1 MRFLLRCLRCL
12 LPLCAAAAAQAEP
25 AFVYSPY
32 QHFALTIDRDTFAV
46 RLPPAGVK
54 TLTWAFAVGECGAET
69 WNGIDAQKVAD
80 ANVAAFARA
89 GIGYI
94 LATGGE
100 GGVFTCGSDADMAA
114 FIARY
119 ASPQLIGIDFDIEA
133 RQTPE
138 QIDAL
143 LQRAV
148 AARAKHPQ
156 LRFSFTL
163 PTFASSDG
171 SGRSLTSQGERVL
184 QAIRHHALDEYTI
197 NLMVMDYGPAQPAN
211 CVVKEGACD
220 MAASAVQ
227 AALNL
232 HRGHGVPLHRIELTP
247 MIGVNDVVA
256 NVFTL
261 ADARTLT
268 RWVREQGLAGLHF
281 WSLDR
286 DAPCTRPEPGASATC
301 SGVDAPAGAFHRMF
315 AP

>member
-1 MRFLLRCLRCL
+1 MPGRAARCTALFLIWRPCAFCFVVSVASFRCA
-12 LPLCAAAAAQAEP
+12 LPP
-25 AFVYSPY
+25 PRRPSRPSSTPY

-100 GGVFTCGSDADMAA
+100 GGVFTCGSDAGMAA

-148 AARAKHPQ
+148 AARAK
-156 LRFSFTL
+156 
-163 PTFASSDG
+163 
-171 SGRSLTSQGERVL
+171 
-184 QAIRHHALDEYTI
+184 
-197 NLMVMDYGPAQPAN
+197 
-211 CVVKEGACD
+211 
-220 MAASAVQ
+220 
-227 AALNL
+227 
-232 HRGHGVPLHRIELTP
+232 
-247 MIGVNDVVA
+247 
-256 NVFTL
+256 
-261 ADARTLT
+261 
-268 RWVREQGLAGLHF
+268 
-281 WSLDR
+281 
-286 DAPCTRPEPGASATC
+286 
-301 SGVDAPAGAFHRMF
+301 
-315 AP
+315 

>member
-1 MRFLLRCLRCL
+1 MTMRFVLRCL
-12 LPLCAAAAAQAEP
+12 LPLLCLASAHAEP

-32 QHFALTIDRDTFAV
+32 QHFALTIDRATLAM

-69 WNGIDAQKVAD
+69 WNGLDAQKLAE

-100 GGVFTCGSDADMAA
+100 GGVFTCGSDAGMAA

-133 RQTPE
+133 KQTPE

-143 LQRAV
+143 VQRAV
-148 AARAKHPQ
+148 AARARHPQ

-171 SGRSLTSQGERVL
+171 SGRSLTEQGERVL
-184 QAIRHHALDEYTI
+184 RSIRRHALDEYTI
-197 NLMVMDYGPAQPAN
+197 NLMAMDYGPAQPAN
-211 CVVKEGACD
+211 CVVKEGTCD
-220 MAASAVQ
+220 MAASAMQ

-232 HRGHGVPLHRIELTP
+232 HRGHGVPLSRIELTP

-261 ADARTLT
+261 ADACTLA
-268 RWVREQGLAGLHF
+268 RWVRDQGLAGLHF

-286 DAPCTRPEPGASATC
+286 DVPCTKPMLEASASC
-301 SGVDAPAGAFHRMF
+301 SGVDAPAGAFHRVF

>member
-1 MRFLLRCLRCL
+1 HRCLMPGRAARCTALFLIWATMRFLLRCV

-54 TLTWAFAVGECGAET
+54 TLTWAFAVGE
-69 WNGIDAQKVAD
+69 
-80 ANVAAFARA
+80 
-89 GIGYI
+89 
-94 LATGGE
+94 
-100 GGVFTCGSDADMAA
+100 
-114 FIARY
+114 
-119 ASPQLIGIDFDIEA
+119 
-133 RQTPE
+133 
-138 QIDAL
+138 
-143 LQRAV
+143 
-148 AARAKHPQ
+148 
-156 LRFSFTL
+156 
-163 PTFASSDG
+163 
-171 SGRSLTSQGERVL
+171 RVL
-184 QAIRHHALDEYTI
+184 KAIRRHALDEYTI

-268 RWVREQGLAGLHF
+268 RWVREQG
-281 WSLDR
+281 
-286 DAPCTRPEPGASATC
+286 
-301 SGVDAPAGAFHRMF
+301 
-315 AP
+315 